1 MTLALVVADP
11 PERFDPIRET
21 TSHIV
26 RALRSRG
33 VQVYLCAPP
42 GIEVRGSE
50 VVAAARRV
58 EALSPPPFQY
68 GLGEPETLPA
78 SRFAVIFLR
87 QDPPVDESFRAPLL
101 LLRLVAERVRFINQ
115 PAALLE
121 WSEKTL
127 PLLWPELT
135 PRTWIVSDMVQ
146 ATAAVAELGHAVAKP
161 VNRAGGSGVFVLR
174 EGDPNVPVI
183 LEECLRREPRLII
196 QRYLPG
202 VAGGDARILV
212 LGGEILGSF
221 LRVPAPASHRANLH
235 RGGKP
240 VRWDVPPETR
250 RRLQPVLARLPS
262 LGVDFAGLDWIDGHL
277 TEINI
282 TSPMGLH
289 ELEDLAFRSA
299 DGRTAAELVID
310 HCLYGG
316 RHG

>member
-1 MTLALVVADP
+1 VTLALVVADP

-58 EALSPPPFQY
+58 EALSPPPFEY
-68 GLGEPETLPA
+68 GLDELETLPA

-87 QDPPVDESFRAPLL
+87 HDPPVDECFRAPLL
-101 LLRLVAERVRFINQ
+101 LLRLVAERIRCINQ

-121 WSEKTL
+121 WSEKSL

-135 PRTWIVSDMVQ
+135 PPTWIVSDVAR

-161 VNRAGGSGVFVLR
+161 VNRAGGSGVFLLR
-174 EGDPNVPVI
+174 KGDPNVPVI
-183 LEECLRREPRLII
+183 LEESLRREPRLII

-221 LRVPAPASHRANLH
+221 LRVPAPESHRANLH
-235 RGGKP
+235 RGGKA

-262 LGVDFAGLDWIDGHL
+262 LGVDFAGLDWIDDHL

-289 ELEDLAFRSA
+289 ELEELGFRGA
-299 DGRTAAELVID
+299 DGRAAAETVVD
-310 HCLYGG
+310 HCLDGAH
-316 RHG
+316 HG

>member
-33 VQVYLCAPP
+33 VQVYHGLP
-42 GIEVRGSE
+42 GAGRALHQE
-50 VVAAARRV
+50 VVAAGRRV

-68 GLGEPETLPA
+68 GLGEPETLTA

-87 QDPPVDESFRAPLL
+87 HDPPVDECFRAPLL

-127 PLLWPELT
+127 PLRWPELT
-135 PRTWIVSDMVQ
+135 PRTWIVSDIAQ

-235 RGGKP
+235 RGGKA

-289 ELEDLAFRSA
+289 ELEDLGFRSA

-310 HCLYGG
+310 HCLDGG

>member
-11 PERFDPIRET
+11 PERFDPVRET
-21 TSHIV
+21 TSHLA
-26 RALRSRG
+26 RALRARG
-33 VQVYLCAPP
+33 AEVYLCAPA
-42 GIEVRGSE
+42 GIQVRSSE

-58 EALSPPPFQY
+58 EALSPPPFEY
-68 GLGEPETLPA
+68 RLGELETLPA

-87 QDPPVDESFRAPLL
+87 QDPPVDECFRAPLL
-101 LLRLVAERVRFINQ
+101 LLRLVADRVRCINE

-121 WSEKTL
+121 WSEKCL

-135 PRTWIVSDMVQ
+135 PPTWIVSNVGRAM
-146 ATAAVAELGHAVAKP
+146 AAVAELRHAVAKP

-174 EGDPNVPVI
+174 EGDSNVPVI

-202 VAGGDARILV
+202 VAAGDARILV

-282 TSPMGLH
+282 TSPMGLR
-289 ELEDLAFRSA
+289 ELEDLGIRSA
-299 DGRTAAELVID
+299 DGRPAAETVVD
-310 HCLYGG
+310 HCLDGSRRG
-316 RHG
+316 

>member
-1 MTLALVVADP
+1 VTLALVVADP
-11 PERFDPIRET
+11 PERFHPIRES
-21 TSHIV
+21 TSYMV
-26 RALRSRG
+26 SALRSRG
-33 VQVYLCAPP
+33 VQVYLCPP
-42 GIEVRGSE
+42 TGIEVRGCE

-58 EALSPPPFQY
+58 EALSAPPFEY
-68 GLGEPETLPA
+68 GLGELEALPA

-87 QDPPVDESFRAPLL
+87 QDPPVDQDFRAPLL
-101 LLRLVAERVRFINQ
+101 LLRLLAERVRCINQ

-121 WSEKTL
+121 WSEKSL

-135 PRTWIVSDMVQ
+135 PQTWIVSDVAHAM
-146 ATAAVAELGHAVAKP
+146 AAVAELRHAVAKP
-161 VNRAGGSGVFVLR
+161 VNRAGGSGVFLLR

-202 VAGGDARILV
+202 VAAGDARILV
-212 LGGEILGSF
+212 LGGKILGSF

-240 VRWDVPPETR
+240 VRWDVPPETC

-262 LGVDFAGLDWIDGHL
+262 LGVEFAGLDWIDGHL

-289 ELEDLAFRSA
+289 ELEDLGFRSA
-299 DGRTAAELVID
+299 DGRTAAETVID
-310 HCLYGG
+310 HCLDGV